1 MGKEIEVKVLN
12 IDIDEVKNRLINI
25 GAVLIKHELQTN
37 KLFDVEDKLAILGAN
52 SYLRLRKIED
62 KLNSVESYELT
73 LKENIPNQKAR
84 ENIETNVII
93 DNEENLL
100 KILSVLGVSVE
111 QIGYKERVSYKIN
124 NVLVEIDIWDKE
136 TYPNPYLEIEG
147 EDIDSIYKTLDLLGL
162 SRENVTTKSILELRQ
177 DVGLA

>member
-12 IDIDEVKNRLINI
+12 VEIDKLKQKLIDM
-25 GAVLIKHELQTN
+25 GAVLTKHELQTN
-37 KLFDVEDKLAILGAN
+37 KLFDVEDKLSVLGPH

-73 LKENIPNQKAR
+73 LKENIPNKKVR
-84 ENIETNVII
+84 ENIETNVVI
-93 DNEENLL
+93 DSEENLL
-100 KILSVLGVSVE
+100 KILAVLGVEVC
-111 QIGYKERVSYKIN
+111 QVGFKERISYKIN

-136 TYPNPYLEIEG
+136 TYPHPYLEIEG
-147 EDIDSIYKTLDLLGL
+147 ESIEKIYETLDILEL

-177 DVGLA
+177 EVGLA